1 MNPISPTSRYSS
13 PPSPATSNTQR
24 SGIFKLNGM
33 NCLYLTDWQHP
44 WSLIEVKGQQYFV
57 RKTQA
62 QIQNEPDSEIKFLKE
77 VSFNKFKNPFE
88 LLFARAQDAEAKAK
102 VDPKWQWLTAMV
114 KALDGQTE
122 FNLCFDCTD
131 GKKISKISLEDEEE
145 KLLRTFGDL
154 DDVIKQMKALVPKR
168 TIYRTSPDQILADL
182 QRFAKVQ

>member
-44 WSLIEVKGQQYFV
+44 WSLIEVKDQQYFV

-77 VSFNKFKNPFE
+77 VSFNKFKNPFK
-88 LLFARAQDAEAKAK
+88 LLIARAQDAEAKAK

-114 KALDGQTE
+114 KALDGRTE

-131 GKKISKISLEDEEE
+131 GKTSKISLEDKEE
-145 KLLRTFGDL
+145 KLLRTFRDL
-154 DDVIKQMKALVPKR
+154 DDVIKQMEALVPKR
-168 TIYRTSPDQILADL
+168 TTYRTNDELLADL
-182 QRFAKVQ
+182 NTFANGK